1 MSRRPLSQT
10 LFGNRNQVENVFLNE
25 YTGRGVRIAVVDSGV
40 HANHPHVGGV
50 EQGIAIRDDGS
61 LDEDFVDRLGHGTAV
76 TAAIR
81 EKAPDAA
88 IVVIKVFWRT
98 LSTDVASLVR
108 GIDEGLARGASVINL
123 SLGTSN
129 AAHRSPLQDAVQR
142 TSLRHAVIVAA
153 VEDATEWLP
162 GSLDGVIPVT
172 LDWSCPRH
180 EYRLVKHNGR
190 PAIAASGYPREIP
203 NVPPERNL
211 KGISFAVA
219 NASAFVARAR
229 QAANSDRLL
238 DLWKELEQHAR

>member
-1 MSRRPLSQT
+1 
-10 LFGNRNQVENVFLNE
+10 VFLNE

-40 HANHPHVGGV
+40 HADHPHVGGV

-81 EKAPDAA
+81 EKSPDAA
-88 IVVIKVFWRT
+88 IVAVKVFWRT

-129 AAHRSPLQDAVQR
+129 AAHRSPLQNAVQR
-142 TSLRHAVIVAA
+142 TSVHGAVIVAA
-153 VEDATEWLP
+153 VEDTIEWLP
-162 GSLDGVIPVT
+162 GSLDGVIPVR

-180 EYRLVKHNGR
+180 DYRLVMHNGR
-190 PAIAASGYPREIP
+190 LSIATSGYPREIP

-219 NASAFVARAR
+219 NASGFVARAR
-229 QAANSDRLL
+229 QAAGSDRIS
-238 DLWKELEQHAR
+238 DIWQALETGARIG